1 MIFPQFS
8 VEGLPITYVPN
19 PYSADGKP
27 IDSQWKDPVR
37 VHTTGSIT
45 LSGLQVIDT
54 VAVMEGDRVL
64 VKDQISP
71 AQNGIYNA
79 SSGTWRRAN
88 DMYLW
93 EQFVGAVV
101 AVEEGATT
109 NDTVWICQAPAAGTP
124 DVTPNNWIPVSAVS
138 GTLGVFTP
146 LRALVTD
153 AIGNPVASATT
164 AQEIAYVS
172 GVTSSVQQQFNAL
185 SNQASSAFSI
195 AVDGTNA
202 AASAQSAAA
211 TALSTAN
218 SAFSVAQIG
227 TDTGSAAYSYAAQAY
242 ALAQIGTN
250 TGTAAYQLAQ
260 TGSNIAYDAYAI
272 AVTGTNIGSLAYG
285 LATSIGNKYV
295 RTTRF
300 ASIGAGTGGAV
311 ALPPNSTV
319 VLDDFGGGV
328 DAVITTISAGYPTF
342 SHAFTAAGAIVTTS
356 FDAGGNYTL
365 SGAPSAYPVAL
376 IYRVRQTLSDFD
388 STSTDIIGEYDVE
401 SIDAISGTPNQVYV
415 NGSTSV
421 QFGSITLSLPQDIA
435 PTSTPTFAG
444 LTSTGSVY
452 SPNIDQTTQVAYSG
466 SNVAWAAWML
476 AQIGTE
482 GGVGEVEAI
491 IGTPNQIYANGTSTV
506 AVGGTVTLTLPQDI
520 GTNSSPTFVDVYSQ
534 NIATIENTA
543 NSAYF
548 IAEVGTNT
556 GTAAYTLA
564 ESGSNVAWA
573 AWVLANAGTELPQAG
588 TAAYDIAL
596 QAYALAQIGTN
607 TGTAAL
613 AAAATAQSTADS
625 AYFIAQIG
633 TNTGTAA
640 YTLAESGS
648 NVAWSAWV
656 LANAGTELP
665 QSSYDLALS
674 AYHLAQIGTNTG
686 SAAYSVAGAAYAL
699 AQIGTNTGTAALAA
713 AATAQS
719 TADSAYSIAS
729 IGTNTGSTAYSVAE
743 SAWNLA
749 QIGTNTGTA
758 AYSLAQTGSNLAWT
772 AYEIAQ
778 AGTAPLSLTN
788 LTDVTLSGP
797 TAQQVLTFT
806 GSYWTNDD
814 VPIVISPSSF
824 NLYLDDTASGTA
836 GYNTLKTVSTGPE
849 VLDAISVTSNNPTP
863 IESYISS
870 FADVTVLPAGIWGF
884 ESYVSATSAGRSV
897 VVTTDVYRRS
907 IAGVETYLFSGTTD
921 VFTPVATPTRVIATL
936 STGSFAVSLTDKL
949 VAKYWFIKSAGGNA
963 TFTLYHNG
971 SNHSSYIQTTL
982 GLVHN
987 QLSGLQGGGANEFYH
1002 VTLNQNDALVGDGGT
1017 PSAANPFST
1026 HQTVAAVQ
1034 NTADSA
1040 FSIAQIG
1047 TNTGTAAYNLALAN
1061 SAVFGVSTFTA
1072 GTTLPASPGRR
1083 VWLGNTS
1090 GGQAVFALPSAT
1102 NWVGYVVHVKKVST
1116 DGNAVIVRSATGTAT
1131 IDGVLD
1137 QSFTTPYM
1145 SLQLTTDGTNW
1156 YIL

>member
-1 MIFPQFS
+1 M
-8 VEGLPITYVPN
+8 
-19 PYSADGKP
+19 SAA
-27 IDSQWKDPVR
+27 SPVR
-37 VHTTGSIT
+37 SSSNSTRSRTKLPRLSASRWTGRTRRRVPSPQPT
-45 LSGLQVIDT
+45 L
-54 VAVMEGDRVL
+54 R
-64 VKDQISP
+64 
-71 AQNGIYNA
+71 
-79 SSGTWRRAN
+79 
-88 DMYLW
+88 
-93 EQFVGAVV
+93 F
-101 AVEEGATT
+101 
-109 NDTVWICQAPAAGTP
+109 
-124 DVTPNNWIPVSAVS
+124 
-138 GTLGVFTP
+138 
-146 LRALVTD
+146 
-153 AIGNPVASATT
+153 
-164 AQEIAYVS
+164 
-172 GVTSSVQQQFNAL
+172 
-185 SNQASSAFSI
+185 
-195 AVDGTNA
+195 
-202 AASAQSAAA
+202 
-211 TALSTAN
+211 STAN
-218 SAFSVAQIG
+218 SA
-227 TDTGSAAYSYAAQAY
+227 Y
-242 ALAQIGTN
+242 ALAQTGTNSIAAVQSTADAAYVLAQVGTN

-300 ASIGAGTGGAV
+300 ASIGSTTGTV

-342 SHAFTAAGAIVTTS
+342 SHAFTAAGDIVTTS

-388 STSTDIIGEYDVE
+388 STSGDIIGDYDVE
-401 SIDAISGTPNQVYV
+401 SIDAIIGTPNQVYV

-421 QFGSITLSLPQDIA
+421 QFGSVTLSLPQDIA
-435 PTSTPTFAG
+435 PTSMPTFAG

-466 SNVAWAAWML
+466 SNVAWAAWEL

-520 GTNSSPTFVDVYSQ
+520 GTNSSPTFANVYSQ

-548 IAEVGTNT
+548 TAQVGTNT

-564 ESGSNVAWA
+564 ESGSNVAWS
-573 AWVLANAGTELPQAG
+573 AWVLANAGTELPQSSYDLAL
-588 TAAYDIAL
+588 AAYH
-596 QAYALAQIGTN
+596 LAQIGTN

-613 AAAATAQSTADS
+613 EAAGTAYSAASAAFSIAVDGTNAAATAQSTADFAYYLAQVGTNTGTAALSAAASAQSTADS
-625 AYFIAQIG
+625 AYFIAEIG

-686 SAAYSVAGAAYAL
+686 SAAYSTAQSAYSIASIGTNTGSTAYSVAESAWLL

-713 AATAQS
+713 AASAQS
-719 TADSAYSIAS
+719 TADSAFSIAS

-758 AYSLAQTGSNLAWT
+758 AYSLAQTGSNLAWA

-778 AGTAPLSLTN
+778 AGTAPISLTQ

-797 TAQQVLTFT
+797 TAQQVLTYT

-863 IESYISS
+863 IESYLSD
-870 FADVTVLPAGIWGF
+870 FVDVTALPAGIWGF
-884 ESYVSATSAGRSV
+884 ESYVSATNTGRSV
-897 VVTTDVYRRS
+897 VVTTDIYRRS

-921 VFTPVATPTRVIATL
+921 VFSPVATPTRVVATS
-936 STGSFAVSLTDKL
+936 STGSFAVLSTDKL
-949 VAKYWFIKSAGGNA
+949 VAKYWFIKSAGGNT

-971 SNHSSYIQTTL
+971 SNHSSYIQTPL
-982 GLVHN
+982 GVVHN

-1002 VTLNQNDALVGDGGT
+1002 ATQNEYDALVGDGGT
-1017 PSAANPFST
+1017 PSAANPYST

-1047 TNTGTAAYNLALAN
+1047 TNTGTAAYNLAQAN
-1061 SAVFGVSTFTA
+1061 SAVYGVSTFTA

-1090 GGQAVFALPSAT
+1090 GGQAVFALPTAT

>member
-1 MIFPQFS
+1 VSDPVIFPQFS
-8 VEGLPITYVPN
+8 AEGLPITYVPN

-27 IDSQWKDPVR
+27 IDSQWKEPVR
-37 VHTTGSIT
+37 VHTTGNII

-54 VAVMEGDRVL
+54 IGVMEGDRVL
-64 VKDQISP
+64 VKDQINP
-71 AQNGIYNA
+71 AENGLYNA
-79 SSGTWRRAN
+79 SSGAWRRTN

-101 AVEEGATT
+101 AVEEGVTT
-109 NDTVWICQAPAAGTP
+109 NDTVWICQSPAAGTP

-153 AIGNPVASATT
+153 VIGNPAASSTT

-202 AASAQSAAA
+202 AAFAQADAS
-211 TALSTAN
+211 TALSAAN
-218 SAFSVAQIG
+218 SAFGIAIIG
-227 TDTGSAAYSYAAQAY
+227 TNTGSAAYSYAAQAY

-250 TGTAAYQLAQ
+250 TGTAALAAAATAQSTADTAYFIAQIGTNTGSAAYSVAESAYLIAEIGTNTGSAAYSVAQAAFSIAQIGTNTGTAALSAAATAQSTADSAFSIASIGTNTGSTAYSVAESAWALAQIGTNTGTAAYSLAQ

-300 ASIGAGTGGAV
+300 ASTGSTTGAV

-342 SHAFTAAGAIVTTS
+342 SHAFTAAGDIVTTS

-388 STSTDIIGEYDVE
+388 STSGDIIGDYDVE
-401 SIDAISGTPNQVYV
+401 SIDAIIGTPNQVYV

-421 QFGSITLSLPQDIA
+421 QFGSVTLSLPQDIA

-452 SPNIDQTTQVAYSG
+452 SPNIDQMTQVAYSG
-466 SNVAWAAWML
+466 SNVAWAA
-476 AQIGTE
+476 
-482 GGVGEVEAI
+482 
-491 IGTPNQIYANGTSTV
+491 
-506 AVGGTVTLTLPQDI
+506 
-520 GTNSSPTFVDVYSQ
+520 
-534 NIATIENTA
+534 
-543 NSAYF
+543 
-548 IAEVGTNT
+548 
-556 GTAAYTLA
+556 
-564 ESGSNVAWA
+564 
-573 AWVLANAGTELPQAG
+573 
-588 TAAYDIAL
+588 
-596 QAYALAQIGTN
+596 
-607 TGTAAL
+607 
-613 AAAATAQSTADS
+613 
-625 AYFIAQIG
+625 
-633 TNTGTAA
+633 
-640 YTLAESGS
+640 
-648 NVAWSAWV
+648 
-656 LANAGTELP
+656 
-665 QSSYDLALS
+665 
-674 AYHLAQIGTNTG
+674 
-686 SAAYSVAGAAYAL
+686 
-699 AQIGTNTGTAALAA
+699 
-713 AATAQS
+713 
-719 TADSAYSIAS
+719 
-729 IGTNTGSTAYSVAE
+729 
-743 SAWNLA
+743 
-749 QIGTNTGTA
+749 
-758 AYSLAQTGSNLAWT
+758 
-772 AYEIAQ
+772 YEIAQ
-778 AGTAPLSLTN
+778 AGTAPISLTQ
-788 LTDVTLSGP
+788 LTDVSLSGP
-797 TAQQVLTFT
+797 TAQQVLTYT

-836 GYNTLKTVSTGPE
+836 GYNTLKTISAGPE

-863 IESYISS
+863 IESYLSN
-870 FADVTVLPAGIWGF
+870 FVDVTVLPAGIWGF
-884 ESYVSATSAGRSV
+884 ENYVSATSAGRSV

-921 VFTPVATPTRVIATL
+921 VFTPVATPVRVIATS

-949 VAKYWFIKSAGGNA
+949 VAKYWFIKSVGGNA

-971 SNHSSYIQTTL
+971 SNHSSYIQTPL

-1017 PSAANPFST
+1017 PSAANPYST

-1061 SAVFGVSTFTA
+1061 SAVYGVSTFTA